1 MSKRRKV
8 SVDVLAPEK
17 GEIAPFVGYYANA
30 NPHTAGAE
38 VPEFELYE
46 HHMSE
51 RVQRHVV
58 VGRQVSQL
66 TSMPPTISIDTVSFA
81 IQCRGTPMLAEFPTH
96 IGRMLAAG
104 HAGLRGQG
112 LRQGRGR
119 ASELQVRPGHVQQGD
134 GQAAGEGLARGTDDA
149 GCTCCT
155 ATSCLAG
162 THLARVMPPGPAL
175 QQHMSS
181 T

>member
-38 VPEFELYE
+38 VPDFELYE

-58 VGRQVSQL
+58 VGRQVSQPHPYL
-66 TSMPPTISIDTVSFA
+66 QHNRSLQSVGLQMPTDSHSGGVATRD
-81 IQCRGTPMLAEFPTH
+81 
-96 IGRMLAAG
+96 GRMLAAG
-104 HAGLRGQG
+104 HA
-112 LRQGRGR
+112 
-119 ASELQVRPGHVQQGD
+119 
-134 GQAAGEGLARGTDDA
+134 
-149 GCTCCT
+149 
-155 ATSCLAG
+155 
-162 THLARVMPPGPAL
+162 
-175 QQHMSS
+175 
-181 T
+181 